1 MLAYAYH
8 SGDPMSA
15 LTFESI
21 LAAMNDETP
30 STKTASAPAVDTA
43 ASEQEMLDTVRTLTQ
58 SQKTAGAPGVGA
70 DAVATLSKIAQH
82 TAAAEGVALEKQA
95 QILGAALCDGFMVR
109 LAGYD
114 SAVAEKRANAGE
126 VPPPAPEPYNLQM
139 LMHQISE
146 LPPEAQAEIMAVLSG
161 GGEQAPEGPP
171 PDMKTAAAQY
181 AQGQEDALQ
190 AIHKLASEI
199 HLGGQQS
206 AANVLAS
213 LR

>member
-15 LTFESI
+15 PLTFESI

-30 STKTASAPAVDTA
+30 STKTASVVDT
-43 ASEQEMLDTVRTLTQ
+43 SEQAMLDTVRTLTQ
-58 SQKTAGAPGVGA
+58 SQKTASAPSVSA
-70 DAVATLSKIAQH
+70 DAVETLSKIAAH
-82 TAAAEGVALEKQA
+82 TAAAEGMALEKQA
-95 QILGAALCDGFMVR
+95 QVLGAALCDGFMVR

-161 GGEQAPEGPP
+161 GEQA

-181 AQGQEDALQ
+181 VQGQEDALQ

>member
-15 LTFESI
+15 PLTFESI

-30 STKTASAPAVDTA
+30 STKTASVVDT
-43 ASEQEMLDTVRTLTQ
+43 SEQAMLDTVRTLTQ
-58 SQKTAGAPGVGA
+58 SQKTASASSVSA
-70 DAVATLSKIAQH
+70 DAVETLSKIAAH
-82 TAAAEGVALEKQA
+82 TAAAEGMALEKQA
-95 QILGAALCDGFMVR
+95 QVLGAALCDGFMVR

-114 SAVAEKRANAGE
+114 SAVAEKRANDGMI
-126 VPPPAPEPYNLQM
+126 PPPAPEPYDLQM

-146 LPPEAQAEIMAVLSG
+146 LPPEAQDQIMATLSG
-161 GGEQAPEGPP
+161 GGGEMA

>member
-1 MLAYAYH
+1 
-8 SGDPMSA
+8 MSA
-15 LTFESI
+15 PLTFESI

-30 STKTASAPAVDTA
+30 STKTASVVDT
-43 ASEQEMLDTVRTLTQ
+43 SEQAMLDTVRSLTEA
-58 SQKTAGAPGVGA
+58 QKTAGAPSVGS
-70 DAVATLSKIAQH
+70 DAVATLSKIAAH

-146 LPPEAQAEIMAVLSG
+146 LPPEAQAEIMAVLRGG
-161 GGEQAPEGPP
+161 GGEA